1 MLPAP
6 LPLLLR
12 RGDPPRRRGRG
23 WSQHRPRSHARRA
36 HPPSRG
42 LQVHPADSCQKSGPV
57 SPETQG
63 PPRVLFDGGS
73 RFEHTIRMKGFD
85 RFHHTEY
92 EEGAGEFLAAL
103 DREGFEV
110 TYVRGHEISSKF
122 PKSGRRLALLRD
134 WTSDRGPGEGRR
146 LPALHRDRR
155 QGTVRDTV
163 AVMSV
168 RDEGAPGGML
178 TARAVDTF

>member
-1 MLPAP
+1 
-6 LPLLLR
+6 
-12 RGDPPRRRGRG
+12 
-23 WSQHRPRSHARRA
+23 
-36 HPPSRG
+36 
-42 LQVHPADSCQKSGPV
+42 
-57 SPETQG
+57 
-63 PPRVLFDGGS
+63 
-73 RFEHTIRMKGFD
+73 MKGFD
-85 RFHHTEY
+85 RFHNTEY
-92 EEGAGEFLAAL
+92 GEGAGEFLAAL

-134 WTSDRGPGEGRR
+134 WTSGRGPGEGRR

-168 RDEGAPGGML
+168 RDEGAPGGHAHGAGGRHVL
-178 TARAVDTF
+178 TSD